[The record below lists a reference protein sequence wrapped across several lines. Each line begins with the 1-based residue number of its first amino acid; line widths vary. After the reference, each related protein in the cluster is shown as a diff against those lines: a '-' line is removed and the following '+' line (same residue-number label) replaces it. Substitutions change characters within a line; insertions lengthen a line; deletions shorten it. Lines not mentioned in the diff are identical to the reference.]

1 MTPELAIAISVM
13 ERGHISVGQNV
24 PFLVSNEVSENGN
37 TIQKIQRKDVGI
49 SLSVTPHVLS
59 SGQVILKINQES
71 SSVTNSTQASDI
83 ITNKR
88 SISTV
93 AKMMDG
99 ETIALGGLVSEETR
113 QSESGVPMLKDLPF
127 IGRLFRSESKET
139 VQRELT
145 VLIKTQIL

>member
-1 MTPELAIAISVM
+1 MTP
-13 ERGHISVGQNV
+13 HI
-24 PFLVSNEVSENGN
+24 
-37 TIQKIQRKDVGI
+37 
-49 SLSVTPHVLS
+49 LS
-59 SGQVILKINQES
+59 SWQVILKINQES

-83 ITNKR
+83 ITNQR

-99 ETIALGGLVSEETR
+99 ETMALGGLVSEETR